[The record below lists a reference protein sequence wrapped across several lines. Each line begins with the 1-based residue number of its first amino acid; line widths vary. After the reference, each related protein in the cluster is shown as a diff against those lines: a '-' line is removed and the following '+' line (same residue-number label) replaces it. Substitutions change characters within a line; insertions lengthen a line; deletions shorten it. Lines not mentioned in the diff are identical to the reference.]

1 MARQNDDGIKHG
13 EPALGATHRS
23 LRLLSLVEDTV
34 LVTLL
39 AAMLVVAAAQIFLRN
54 FFDMGLAWG
63 DQALR
68 LLVLWLGLAG
78 AIAASRDNRHI
89 NIEVLLRFLPQPARV
104 ASQVVVGV
112 FTAIICAVIA
122 IHAGRFVY
130 LEYQMG
136 SVAFGNLPAWIIQL
150 ILPVGFGLIAFRYLC
165 LVVDQLKNRGNKED
179 GR

>member
-1 MARQNDDGIKHG
+1 
-13 EPALGATHRS
+13 
-23 LRLLSLVEDTV
+23 
-34 LVTLL
+34 
-39 AAMLVVAAAQIFLRN
+39 
-54 FFDMGLAWG
+54 
-63 DQALR
+63 
-68 LLVLWLGLAG
+68 
-78 AIAASRDNRHI
+78 
-89 NIEVLLRFLPQPARV
+89 
-104 ASQVVVGV
+104 
-112 FTAIICAVIA
+112 VIA